1 MFRHGTPYR
10 PRSISLE
17 KPEKKTKK
25 DYNPDEAVR
34 TCMGCYAV
42 YESSLII
49 CPYCGEAPPIREI
62 KKIEGKL
69 ALYNE
74 TEEEREE
81 RIKHEA
87 QTAYHKLLWVARK
100 RNLSQGFI
108 RSEITKK
115 YGASVAPYID
125 ELLKRSGLRK

>member
-1 MFRHGTPYR
+1 
-10 PRSISLE
+10 
-17 KPEKKTKK
+17 
-25 DYNPDEAVR
+25 
-34 TCMGCYAV
+34 MGCYAV
-42 YESSLII
+42 YESKLIN

-100 RNLSQGFI
+100 RNLSQGWI
-108 RSEITKK
+108 RNEIQKK
-115 YGASVAPYID
+115 YGTDVMPYID
-125 ELLKRSGLRK
+125 DLLTRSKLRR